1 MVNCCSEGSGC
12 RNLIPHIPFLPTYNY
27 YVHTANLE
35 THHVLPTYLRTN
47 VLPKLFSFCLV
58 CMLVYYY
65 FKKHDLIHYSF
76 MKQDV
81 FSGVEMTHDISKS
94 LLRMLF
100 YSAVHTLAGFLLDSR
115 LCFYFICATKVL

>member
-1 MVNCCSEGSGC
+1 
-12 RNLIPHIPFLPTYNY
+12 
-27 YVHTANLE
+27 
-35 THHVLPTYLRTN
+35 
-47 VLPKLFSFCLV
+47 
-58 CMLVYYY
+58 MLVYYY

-100 YSAVHTLAGFLLDSR
+100 YSAVHTLAGFLLDSQSIMFFWPR
-115 LCFYFICATKVL
+115 DASSIRKVLEVCMILIVIHNYST